1 MTLDRALDGGA
12 ETVGRPYFVHRN
24 VQFAIK
30 RPVFTNSTDTHVDYA
45 ATIPNIIG
53 YPEHKRCLC
62 QVQQAWFYA
71 QDSLYDAGILGTISG
86 WQQTPPLVGVELH
99 GVAPQNVF
107 STNVGGVCS
116 LVNPNGEV
124 TPPQASNCTMIGY
137 GLLEPIGINRDKAQD
152 PAAAALVDV
161 ADNQRVAYGFKSFR
175 SIVDDGTLI
184 SSPFGKQVRV
194 RFVNMTSGET
204 LASGSISSDATHH
217 DAIQNNPTHLVLRML
232 FLDDDEVPMR

>member
-1 MTLDRALDGGA
+1 M
-12 ETVGRPYFVHRN
+12 
-24 VQFAIK
+24 
-30 RPVFTNSTDTHVDYA
+30 
-45 ATIPNIIG
+45 
-53 YPEHKRCLC
+53 
-62 QVQQAWFYA
+62 
-71 QDSLYDAGILGTISG
+71 
-86 WQQTPPLVGVELH
+86 ELH

-107 STNVGGVCS
+107 STNVGGARS
-116 LVNPNGEV
+116 LVDTGGEV
-124 TPPQASNCTMIGY
+124 VPPQVNNCTMIGY

-204 LASGSISSDATHH
+204 LASGSISTDTTHH